1 MIENASLGVIVPF
14 YNEERFLLQSVSRLL
29 DIKIVEQ
36 IVLVDDCS
44 EDNSYS
50 IAESILEK
58 SNKISLIKTDK
69 NGGKG
74 YAVKKGLEFIT
85 TSHILVHDADLEY
98 FPEDIPE
105 IFNSLSD
112 FENCLV
118 IGSRT
123 VGGKKRKNLYFYTY
137 FGNKVL
143 SLLFSIINNYKI
155 SDIASC
161 YWLVNANKLRS
172 KDLRERGFGIE
183 VEVLSK
189 FLKNNVDIV
198 EVPIRYEARSYQD
211 GKKIKLKD
219 GIIIFLKILKYSKL
233 NIFN

>member
-14 YNEERFLLQSVSRLL
+14 YNEERFLHQSVSRLL

-44 EDNSYS
+44 EDKSYS
-50 IAESILEK
+50 ISEIILEK
-58 SNKISLIKTDK
+58 YNNISLIKTDK

-74 YAVKKGLEFIT
+74 YAVKKGLELIT

-123 VGGKKRKNLYFYTY
+123 VGDKKRKTY
-137 FGNKVL
+137 IFIHIL
-143 SLLFSIINNYKI
+143 
-155 SDIASC
+155 
-161 YWLVNANKLRS
+161 
-172 KDLRERGFGIE
+172 GI
-183 VEVLSK
+183 K
-189 FLKNNVDIV
+189 FFH
-198 EVPIRYEARSYQD
+198 YCFQ
-211 GKKIKLKD
+211 
-219 GIIIFLKILKYSKL
+219 
-233 NIFN
+233 